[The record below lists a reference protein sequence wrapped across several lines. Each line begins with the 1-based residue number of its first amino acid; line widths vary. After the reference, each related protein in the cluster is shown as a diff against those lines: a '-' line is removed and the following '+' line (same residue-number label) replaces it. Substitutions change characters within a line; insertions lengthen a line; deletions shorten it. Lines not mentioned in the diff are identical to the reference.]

1 MDCILARAGA
11 HRLRKST
18 YSILRRLCDYPHMVP
33 ERPEKSS
40 GDSSGVQVL
49 VLGIGNMLLRDDGVG
64 LRVLQALEQDFP
76 RDERLAFVDGGTI
89 GFLLS
94 ALVEQAP
101 ELLVIDAVRMAAP
114 PGSARCFENEAMD
127 HFLTGRRSS
136 VHEIGLRDV
145 LDMARLTGTLPR
157 RRALVGVEPGTVE
170 LGEELSPDVERGVA
184 SAVLLARGVLERW
197 LADGGGTQ

>member
-1 MDCILARAGA
+1 MI
-11 HRLRKST
+11 S
-18 YSILRRLCDYPHMVP
+18 
-33 ERPEKSS
+33 ERP
-40 GDSSGVQVL
+40 DIPCASSGVQVL

-64 LRVLQALEQDFP
+64 IRVLQALEQGFP
-76 RDERLAFVDGGTI
+76 RDERLSFVDGGTI
-89 GFLLS
+89 GFMLS

-101 ELLVIDAVRMAAP
+101 DLLVIDAVRMAAP
-114 PGSARCFENEAMD
+114 PGSVRCFENEAMD

-170 LGEELSPDVERGVA
+170 LGEQLSPEVQRGVGP
-184 SAVLLARGVLERW
+184 AVEAARGTLGRW
-197 LADGGGTQ
+197 LADGGRTQ